1 MERDEVVFACAVDEL
16 SCIVGNLFAVL
27 DAPCDVLNSEGG
39 LVICGETHSGKR
51 GVLAIHKDFCCFHG
65 NKTDLDAVRGK
76 VCLERKCKHG

>member
-76 VCLERKCKHG
+76 VCLERKSKHG